1 MKRRDF
7 LASGL
12 LAATAAAAAR
22 KPNFL
27 FVLADQFRG
36 DALGVDGN
44 SFVHTPNLDR
54 LAKGGV
60 RFANAYAPQA
70 VCTPSRA
77 SLLTGVFPTTHGLTD
92 NVYGIDSVF
101 ALRQYRLE
109 PHYPGLLRAAGYVT
123 GYIGKWH
130 LGERPPGFF
139 DYFSGYNSQWP
150 HWLGQ
155 RDNSAYRS
163 DVETDDAMKFIEQN
177 ARKPFLLTVGYYP
190 PHDPYDPPRR
200 FYAYYTGK
208 NVDHADYYA
217 ACTAIDW
224 NVGRLLDR
232 LDRLGLARDTMV
244 IFTSEHGET
253 FGQRPLSGN
262 KRVSYEESA
271 RVPLLLRY
279 PAVLPAGAIY
289 EGGVSTIDIMPTMLA
304 AAGLPIPARVEGKNR
319 IQEILSGATA
329 WKEPVFQQNITQ
341 PKIMGGPHDERM
353 VRLREWKLILRRLR
367 TPNPPNMDELYN
379 LKEDPREQHNRIAEA
394 SLKPKVHELAALMLA
409 WGKRIND
416 PLAVE
421 MASRYARA

>member
-7 LASGL
+7 LTSGL
-12 LAATAAAAAR
+12 AAVAAAADAR
-22 KPNFL
+22 RPNFL
-27 FVLADQFRG
+27 FILADQFRG

-60 RFANAYAPQA
+60 RFVNAYAPQA

-77 SLLTGVFPTTHGLTD
+77 SLLTGVFPTTHRLTD
-92 NVYGIDSVF
+92 NVYGVDSVF
-101 ALRQYRLE
+101 AVPQYRLE

-130 LGERPPGFF
+130 LGEKAPGFF
-139 DYFSGYNSQWP
+139 DSFSGYNSQWP
-150 HWLGQ
+150 HWLGE
-155 RDNSAYRS
+155 RDKSAYRS

-177 ARKPFLLTVGYYP
+177 TGKPFLLTIGYYP
-190 PHDPYDPPRR
+190 PHDPYVPPKR
-200 FYAYYTGK
+200 FYQHYTGK
-208 NVDHADYYA
+208 NVDHVDYYA
-217 ACTAIDW
+217 ACSAIDW
-224 NVGRLLDR
+224 NVGRLLEK

-253 FGQRPLSGN
+253 FGLRPLSGN

-271 RVPLLLRY
+271 RVPMLLRY
-279 PAVLPAGAIY
+279 PAVLPAGAVY

-319 IQEILSGATA
+319 IPEVLQGDTG
-329 WKEPVFQQNITQ
+329 WKEPIFHQNITQ

-353 VRLREWKLILRRLR
+353 VRLRDWKLILRKLR
-367 TPNPPNMDELYN
+367 TPRPPNMDELYN
-379 LKEDPREQHNRIAEA
+379 LKEDPREQRNQIAEP
-394 SLKPKVHELAALMLA
+394 SMKPKVQELAGLMAA
-409 WGKRIND
+409 WGKRIGD

-421 MASRYARA
+421 MASRYAQL